1 MEKQRG
7 MFIMNRIVIIGAG
20 GFGREVE
27 WLLERMNQKK
37 TAWEF
42 MGYIDDGIEKGT
54 LIGGYRVIGCVEDL
68 LSWKEH
74 LFVVCAV
81 GSPKVREKIC
91 RKVSEN
97 PNLVFPN
104 LVDPS
109 VIGSDRIRLGQGNI
123 ICAGT
128 ILTVDIEIGD
138 FNIINLAC
146 TVGHDCRIL
155 SFVTV
160 YPNVS
165 VSGNVLLG
173 DFSEIGT
180 GAQII
185 QGITVGRE
193 TVIGAGAVVV
203 RDITVPGTYAGI
215 PARRLK
221 PSIQEEKK

>member
-1 MEKQRG
+1 
-7 MFIMNRIVIIGAG
+7 MNKIVIIGAG

-27 WLLERMNQKK
+27 WLLERMNEEKPD
-37 TAWEF
+37 WEF
-42 MGYIDDGIEKGT
+42 MGYIDDGIEAST
-54 LIGGYRVIGCVEDL
+54 RIGRYRVIGCVDDL
-68 LSWKEH
+68 LSWKEP

-81 GSPKVREKIC
+81 GSPKVRERIY

-104 LVDPS
+104 LIDPS

-138 FNIINLAC
+138 FTIINLAC
-146 TVGHDCRIL
+146 TVGHDCRIS

-165 VSGNVLLG
+165 VSGHVLLG

-203 RDITVPGTYAGI
+203 RDLEERCTAVGN
-215 PARRLK
+215 PAK
-221 PSIQEEKK
+221 PIKYHKTEA